1 MEGAYNIAGYMNY
14 RDYDVKLM
22 LNNDM
27 VAHNTMQPGD
37 WNVRIYA
44 YTGSEH
50 YAAFGAALA
59 EVYTNLSYTF
69 TLHNSSGSDSFAFWV
84 NGFPVTYYE
93 ELEFS
98 PYWHTPYDIIE
109 NCDIDFCT
117 EIAMHIAATAP
128 RFISREEVDSD
139 LIEKEK
145 EIYREVALN
154 EGKPE
159 NIVDRIVEGKIG
171 KYYEQVCLLEQPW
184 IRDGDKKIEDLLNE
198 KIASLG
204 ENIRIARFARF
215 ALGESN

>member
-1 MEGAYNIAGYMNY
+1 MSEAQISASLVKELRDKTGAGMMDCKRALQESDGDLEKAGEYLRKQGILKAEKKAERAADEGLVISYIHHG
-14 RDYDVKLM
+14 
-22 LNNDM
+22 NNLGVLLEINCETDF
-27 VAHNTMQPGD
+27 VARTDDFQ
-37 WNVRIYA
+37 
-44 YTGSEH
+44 
-50 YAAFGAALA
+50 
-59 EVYTNLSYTF
+59 
-69 TLHNSSGSDSFAFWV
+69 
-84 NGFPVTYYE
+84 
-93 ELEFS
+93 
-98 PYWHTPYDIIE
+98 
-109 NCDIDFCT
+109 DFCT

-198 KIASLG
+198 KITSLG

>member
-1 MEGAYNIAGYMNY
+1 MSEAQISASLVKELRDKTGAGMMDCKRALQENDGDLEKAGEYLRKQGILKAEKKAERVANEGLVISYIHHG
-14 RDYDVKLM
+14 
-22 LNNDM
+22 NNLGVLLEINCETDF
-27 VAHNTMQPGD
+27 VARTDDFQ
-37 WNVRIYA
+37 
-44 YTGSEH
+44 T
-50 YAAFGAALA
+50 
-59 EVYTNLSYTF
+59 
-69 TLHNSSGSDSFAFWV
+69 
-84 NGFPVTYYE
+84 
-93 ELEFS
+93 
-98 PYWHTPYDIIE
+98 
-109 NCDIDFCT
+109 FCT
-117 EIAMHIAATAP
+117 EIAMHIAATTP

-184 IRDGDKKIEDLLNE
+184 IRDGDKKIEDFLNE

>member
-1 MEGAYNIAGYMNY
+1 MSEAQISASLVKELRDKTGAGMMDCKRALQESDGDLEKAGEYLRKQGILKAEKKAERAADEGLVISYIHHG
-14 RDYDVKLM
+14 
-22 LNNDM
+22 NNLGVLLEINCETDF
-27 VAHNTMQPGD
+27 VARTDDFQ
-37 WNVRIYA
+37 
-44 YTGSEH
+44 
-50 YAAFGAALA
+50 
-59 EVYTNLSYTF
+59 
-69 TLHNSSGSDSFAFWV
+69 
-84 NGFPVTYYE
+84 
-93 ELEFS
+93 
-98 PYWHTPYDIIE
+98 
-109 NCDIDFCT
+109 DFCT

>member
-1 MEGAYNIAGYMNY
+1 MSEVQISASLVKELRDKTGAGMMDCKRALQESDGDLEKAGEYLRKQGILKAEKKAERAADEGLVISYIHHG
-14 RDYDVKLM
+14 
-22 LNNDM
+22 NNLGVLLEINCETDF
-27 VAHNTMQPGD
+27 VARTDDFQ
-37 WNVRIYA
+37 A
-44 YTGSEH
+44 
-50 YAAFGAALA
+50 
-59 EVYTNLSYTF
+59 
-69 TLHNSSGSDSFAFWV
+69 
-84 NGFPVTYYE
+84 
-93 ELEFS
+93 
-98 PYWHTPYDIIE
+98 
-109 NCDIDFCT
+109 FCT